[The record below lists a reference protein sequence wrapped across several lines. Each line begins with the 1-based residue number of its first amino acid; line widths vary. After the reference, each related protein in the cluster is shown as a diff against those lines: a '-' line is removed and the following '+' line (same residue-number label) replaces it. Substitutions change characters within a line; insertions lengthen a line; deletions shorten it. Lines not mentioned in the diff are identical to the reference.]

1 MKCCFPC
8 AWLTWM
14 RRRCVCWLKSF
25 LWVGVPRCVL
35 YPTWIRQHHIKAEH
49 NMAVFSPAEVGH
61 LSSTSACL
69 LKPWGNLLFL
79 RLLPS
84 IKFIWSWIIDW
95 KVARH
100 IHAGMHTVQGSM
112 KSTFLQQVLL
122 RPLRI
127 KFWGSEKD
135 GFRGADQQ
143 ITWINPNPLR
153 IPAAE
158 KVLREG
164 QSLKKEDED
173 KNMFLE
179 RV

>member
-1 MKCCFPC
+1 MLLSLRLIDLDAEKVPV
-8 AWLTWM
+8 LTE
-14 RRRCVCWLKSF
+14 VLP
-25 LWVGVPRCVL
+25 VGGVPRCVL
-35 YPTWIRQHHIKAEH
+35 YPKWIRQHQIKAEH
-49 NMAVFSPAEVGH
+49 NMAVFSSAEVGH

-84 IKFIWSWIIDW
+84 IKFIWSWITDL

-100 IHAGMHTVQGSM
+100 IHTGMHTVEGSI

-122 RPLRI
+122 RLLRI

-135 GFRGADQQ
+135 GFRGTDPQ

-153 IPAAE
+153 ISAAE

-173 KNMFLE
+173 MNMILE
-179 RV
+179 KV